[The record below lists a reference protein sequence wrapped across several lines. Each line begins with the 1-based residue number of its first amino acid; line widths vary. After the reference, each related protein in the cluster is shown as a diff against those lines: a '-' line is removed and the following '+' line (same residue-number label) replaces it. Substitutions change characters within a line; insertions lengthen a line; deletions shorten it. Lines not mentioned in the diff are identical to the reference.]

1 MNLMM
6 ETLDIFFGFLI
17 FQGHLGHELQL
28 PLLDIFPPEFLLVF
42 GLYVVTQ
49 SLLDEVV
56 LFNIL
61 NGSFVNLVRELD
73 VLIIELGCLCLFK
86 SIGSGGCLFVL
97 ILSMC
102 FAVFRF
108 IVNIS
113 LRLLEI
119 ILMQVNIFL
128 VILAFVIALKELLVV

>member
-6 ETLDIFFGFLI
+6 ETFDIFFGFLI
-17 FQGHLGHELQL
+17 FLGHLGHELQL

-86 SIGSGGCLFVL
+86 SIGSGRCLFVL
-97 ILSMC
+97 ILSFR
-102 FAVFRF
+102 FAVCRF

-119 ILMQVNIFL
+119 ILMLVNIFL
-128 VILAFVIALKELLVV
+128 VILAFVVALKELLVV

>member
-17 FQGHLGHELQL
+17 FLGHLGHELQL

-86 SIGSGGCLFVL
+86 SIGSGRCLFVL
-97 ILSMC
+97 ILSFR
-102 FAVFRF
+102 FAVCRF

-119 ILMQVNIFL
+119 ILMLVNIFL
-128 VILAFVIALKELLVV
+128 VILAFVVALKELLVV